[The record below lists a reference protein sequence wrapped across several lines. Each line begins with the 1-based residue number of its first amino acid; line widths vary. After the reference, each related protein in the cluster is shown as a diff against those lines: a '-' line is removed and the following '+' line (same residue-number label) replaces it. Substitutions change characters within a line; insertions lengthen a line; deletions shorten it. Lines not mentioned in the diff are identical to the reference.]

1 MGNQPSD
8 ARPCVVVGAGPVGL
22 VAALALARRGLRV
35 LVVEAEPRDRVRP
48 GSRAIAL
55 MFPTLQR
62 LDRIRPGLRKQIAEA
77 GISPTGYDAFYGGR
91 RIFSQHNKNLTRLA
105 SSLPQRTTEQI
116 IFAECVAHGV
126 EFRWDAPVDGV
137 ESTPDGVTVTLSS
150 GEQITTPYVIGAD
163 GARSVVRKAI
173 GVSMDGVTDPTPF
186 IIVDVDEH
194 PSGSTPLAGYF
205 HYNNPDLGGRNVM
218 HMPFATSMRVDLQC
232 LPDDDVAALA
242 SSDGVREW
250 VSTVVG
256 PWYGEHVQWVSTYR
270 FHQVVADSYTDTHRR
285 VLLVG
290 EAAHLFAPWGGR
302 GLNSGVFD
310 ATDAADAIADASA
323 TDDPIRRRKLIEHC
337 AEDSRNW
344 GLHNRDI
351 SSKALRVMR
360 GSDPVTKL
368 KRAIASRL
376 APTVWPAGAWLA
388 NGPLQVPVP
397 RPGARAYY

>member
-1 MGNQPSD
+1 MGNQPSN
-8 ARPCVVVGAGPVGL
+8 ARPCIVVGAGPVGL

-35 LVVEAEPRDRVRP
+35 LAVEAEPQDRVRP

-126 EFRWDAPVDGV
+126 EFRWDATVDGLD
-137 ESTPDGVTVTLSS
+137 STPDGVTVTLSS

-186 IIVDVDEH
+186 IIVDVDQH
-194 PSGSTPLAGYF
+194 PDGSTPMAGYF

-218 HMPFATSMRVDLQC
+218 HMPFATGMRVDLQC
-232 LPDDDVAALA
+232 LPDDDVDTLA
-242 SSDGVREW
+242 SSAGVREW

-310 ATDAADAIADASA
+310 ATDAADAIADAST
-323 TDDPIRRRKLIEHC
+323 TDDPIRRRKLIERC
-337 AEDSRNW
+337 TEDSRNW
-344 GLHNRDI
+344 GLRNRDI

-360 GSDPVTKL
+360 GSDPATKL

-388 NGPLQVPVP
+388 NGPLQIPVP